1 MTPSYNE
8 LLNLKVSPLLL
19 FFLPFIALGV
29 IYRFMIEDQEGNFYS
44 FSFEIKKSEI
54 FIYLSFLA
62 ILTLLSFGLLGLS
75 LSGDEI
81 VYSQMG
87 VIHGLEIARILSET
101 TSFFDEIAFKY
112 LVQLFSLLSSIA
124 LLVIIFFS
132 IKINSNRNRIF
143 LFIFLLLVTR
153 ILVSLLGGN
162 TYAHPPLSSL
172 FPLIFGS
179 LFGINDLTFKLSYFI
194 PYSIF
199 IFILYR
205 ELCRRLDAIS
215 SFLLCLA
222 FSTIPILLSLG
233 SVVEQSLWSVICY
246 CLIITKIISEKN
258 PNYFKLVIL
267 VTIFSFFRITSIFAL
282 IPIFTH
288 FLIIN
293 IAEFSKKDFLVKN
306 LRLIIPVFAIL
317 PFLGFTVFY
326 STHYSQDQSLS
337 NASIFIETLLAGEI
351 FSFVWSSFNFYWL
364 VPIIFSFSL
373 PSFKGVKASLFIFAF
388 CLITLFHFLSNPM
401 LWGISKY
408 QAEYVLPFV
417 LVGSLLL
424 LHYLSKFKLIVIGRL
439 MVLTLAILNTWIFT
453 NFPSNC
459 KAYDLTNS
467 EETNI
472 NHSIGWPFI
481 VTSSEKEIGHLTEP
495 LLKGGSGCNII
506 SNYPYNSKGAYS
518 FILELKKES
527 YVYSPGVH
535 YGVLPQIMSGFDVKS
550 IKSVNKILKHQD
562 EKKSENNI
570 PWIGGDAQLINS
582 DTKIQLV
589 VLDLVSSKDKLIRDL
604 LQFGW
609 IVVAE
614 FKDSRYKSS
623 VLVLSRK

>member
-1 MTPSYNE
+1 
-8 LLNLKVSPLLL
+8 LLL
-19 FFLPFIALGV
+19 FFLPFIALGI

-44 FSFEIKKSEI
+44 FSFEIKRSEI

-75 LSGDEI
+75 LSADEI
-81 VYSQMG
+81 VYSQTGM
-87 VIHGLEIARILSET
+87 IHGLEISRILSET
-101 TSFFDEIAFKY
+101 TPFFDEIGFKY
-112 LVQLFSLLSSIA
+112 LVQLSSLLSLIA
-124 LLVIIFFS
+124 LLAIIFFS
-132 IKINSNRNRIF
+132 SKINSNRNRIF

-205 ELCRRLDAIS
+205 ELYRRLDAIS

-222 FSTIPILLSLG
+222 FSTIPNLLSLG

-282 IPIFTH
+282 IPIVTH

-317 PFLGFTVFY
+317 PFLGFSVFY
-326 STHYSQDQSLS
+326 STQYSEYQSVS

-388 CLITLFHFLSNPM
+388 CLITLFHILNNPM
-401 LWGISKY
+401 LWGMSKY

-417 LVGSLLL
+417 LAGSLLL
-424 LHYLSKFKLIVIGRL
+424 LHYLSKSKLIVIGRL
-439 MVLTLAILNTWIFT
+439 MVLTLAILNMWIFT

-459 KAYDLTNS
+459 KTYDLTNS

-472 NHSIGWPFI
+472 NYSIGWPFI
-481 VTSSEKEIGHLTEP
+481 VTYDEKVTDHFASPI
-495 LLKGGSGCNII
+495 LKGGSGCNII
-506 SNYPYNSKGAYS
+506 SHYPFVSKEAYQVVKN
-518 FILELKKES
+518 LKMENAL
-527 YVYSPGVH
+527 YSPGVH
-535 YGVLPQIMSGFDVKS
+535 YGLLPQIMSGFDTRS
-550 IKSVNKILKHQD
+550 IKKINSILKNQ
-562 EKKSENNI
+562 ESKMRIRNI
-570 PWIGGDAQLINS
+570 PWTSGDAELINS
-582 DTKIQLV
+582 DSRIKIV
-589 VLDLVSSKDKLIRDL
+589 ILDLVASKDELMNDL
-604 LQFGW
+604 LKTGW
-609 IVVAE
+609 KVEGA
-614 FKDSRYKSS
+614 FKHRVYNTS
-623 VLVLSRK
+623 VLVLSKQEKNLDD

>member
-1 MTPSYNE
+1 
-8 LLNLKVSPLLL
+8 
-19 FFLPFIALGV
+19 
-29 IYRFMIEDQEGNFYS
+29 MIEDQEDNFYS
-44 FSFEIKKSEI
+44 FSFEIKRSEI

-75 LSGDEI
+75 LSADEI
-81 VYSQMG
+81 VYSQTGM
-87 VIHGLEIARILSET
+87 IHGLEISRILSET
-101 TSFFDEIAFKY
+101 TPFFDEIGFKY

-124 LLVIIFFS
+124 LLAIIFFS
-132 IKINSNRNRIF
+132 SKINSNRNRIF

-205 ELCRRLDAIS
+205 ELYRRLDAIS

-282 IPIFTH
+282 IPIVTH

-317 PFLGFTVFY
+317 PFLGFSVFY
-326 STHYSQDQSLS
+326 STQYSEYQSVS

-364 VPIIFSFSL
+364 VPIIFSFFL

-388 CLITLFHFLSNPM
+388 CLITLFHFLNNPI

-417 LVGSLLL
+417 LAGSLLL
-424 LHYLSKFKLIVIGRL
+424 LHYLSKSKLIVIGRL

-467 EETNI
+467 KETNI
-472 NHSIGWPFI
+472 NYSIGWPFI
-481 VTSSEKEIGHLTEP
+481 VTSNEKKIGHLTEP

-506 SNYPYNSKGAYS
+506 SHYPFDSKEAYQVVKN
-518 FILELKKES
+518 LKMENAL
-527 YVYSPGVH
+527 YSPGVH
-535 YGVLPQIMSGFDVKS
+535 YGLLPQIMSGFDTRS
-550 IKSVNKILKHQD
+550 IKKINSILKNQ
-562 EKKSENNI
+562 ESKMRIRNI
-570 PWIGGDAQLINS
+570 PWTSGDAELINS
-582 DTKIQLV
+582 DSRIKIV
-589 VLDLVSSKDKLIRDL
+589 ILDLVASKDELVNDL
-604 LQFGW
+604 LKTGW
-609 IVVAE
+609 KVEGA
-614 FKDSRYKSS
+614 FKHRVYNTS
-623 VLVLSRK
+623 VLVLSKQEKNLDD

>member
-8 LLNLKVSPLLL
+8 LINLKASPLFL

-29 IYRFMIEDQEGNFYS
+29 IYRFMVEGQEGNFYS
-44 FSFEIKKSEI
+44 FSFEISNSEI
-54 FIYLSFLA
+54 FIYLSFLF
-62 ILTLLSFGLLGLS
+62 ILTLLSVGLLGLS

-81 VYSQMG
+81 AYSQTG
-87 VIHGLEIARILSET
+87 VIHGLEISRLLSET
-101 TSFFDEIAFKY
+101 TSFFDQIGFKY
-112 LVQLFSLLSSIA
+112 LVQLFSFLSLIA
-124 LLVIIFFS
+124 LLAIIFFS
-132 IKINSNRNRIF
+132 RKISSDRNRIF
-143 LFIFLLLVTR
+143 LFVFLLLVTR

-179 LFGINDLTFKLSYFI
+179 FFGINELTFKLSYFI

-199 IFILYR
+199 IFILYK
-205 ELCRRLDAIS
+205 ELTRKLDAIS

-246 CLIITKIISEKN
+246 CLIITKIISKKN
-258 PNYFKLVIL
+258 PNYFNLVIL

-282 IPIFTH
+282 IPVFAH
-288 FLIIN
+288 FLIISV
-293 IAEFSKKDFLVKN
+293 AEFSSKDFMAKN

-317 PFLGFTVFY
+317 PFLGFTIFY

-337 NASIFIETLLAGEI
+337 DSSIFIESLLSGEI
-351 FSFVWSSFNFYWL
+351 FSFVLSSFNFYWL
-364 VPIIFSFSL
+364 VPIIFSFFL
-373 PSFKGVKASLFIFAF
+373 PSFKGVKTSLIIFAF
-388 CLITLFHFLSNPM
+388 CLLTLFYFLNNPM

-408 QAEYVLPFV
+408 QAEYVLPFI
-417 LVGSLLL
+417 LSGSLLF
-424 LHYLSKFKLIVIGRL
+424 LHYLSKSKLIVIGRL
-439 MVLTLAILNTWIFT
+439 VLLTLAILNTWTFT

-459 KAYDLTNS
+459 EAYNLTKS
-467 EETNI
+467 EETHL

-481 VTSSEKEIGHLTEP
+481 VTSNEKEIGHFTQS
-495 LLKGGSGCNII
+495 LLKGASGCNII
-506 SNYPYNSKGAYS
+506 SNYPYNSKEAYN

-550 IKSVNKILKHQD
+550 IKSVNKILKYQD

-570 PWIGGDAQLINS
+570 PWVGGDAQLINS